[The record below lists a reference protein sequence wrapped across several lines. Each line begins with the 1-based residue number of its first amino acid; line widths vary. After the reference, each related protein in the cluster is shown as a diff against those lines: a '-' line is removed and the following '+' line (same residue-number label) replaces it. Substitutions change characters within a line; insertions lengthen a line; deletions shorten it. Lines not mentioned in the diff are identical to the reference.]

1 MVLTMN
7 RVLIHLAVPDEKR
20 ALAGTM
26 AELSGMPTEHSI
38 KLIAIP
44 GKASNLWNV
53 ANGQTSDWW
62 GAAQFV
68 EANAAQTMMASGYAL
83 QTQSWFAAY
92 HETTL
97 TLIQHNL
104 PQPPDN
110 PSFAAFLQA
119 AGLDIEAPTP

>member
-1 MVLTMN
+1 MN

-38 KLIAIP
+38 KLIAMP
-44 GKASNLWNV
+44 GMESDAWNA

-62 GAAQFV
+62 GASQFV
-68 EANAAQTMMASGYAL
+68 EASAAQTMMASGYAL

-104 PQPPDN
+104 PQPPAD

-119 AGLDIEAPTP
+119 AGLDIEASIP

>member
-1 MVLTMN
+1 MN

-38 KLIAIP
+38 KLIAMP
-44 GKASNLWNV
+44 GMASDAWNA

-62 GAAQFV
+62 GASQFV
-68 EANAAQTMMASGYAL
+68 EASAAQAMMASGYAL

-92 HETTL
+92 HEASRA
-97 TLIQHNL
+97 LIQHNL
-104 PQPPDN
+104 PMAPG
-110 PSFAAFLQA
+110 SSEYAAFLQA
-119 AGLDIEAPTP
+119 AGLAVEVDIPTP

>member
-1 MVLTMN
+1 MD

-38 KLIAIP
+38 KLIATP
-44 GKASNLWNV
+44 GMASDEWNA

-62 GAAQFV
+62 GASQFV
-68 EANAAQTMMASGYAL
+68 EASAAQTMMASGYAL

-92 HETTL
+92 DEASRA
-97 TLIQHNL
+97 LIQHNL
-104 PQPPDN
+104 PQPPVN

-119 AGLDIEAPTP
+119 AGLDIQASIP